1 MKLTGAQIVWESLV
15 REGVETVF
23 GISGGAVIHLYH
35 ALPDYPIHHV
45 LMRHEQAAA
54 HAADGYARAT
64 GRTGVCIA
72 TSGPGA
78 TNLVTGLATAYMDSS
93 PLVAITGQVATPVI
107 GTDAFQEVDITGIT
121 LPITK
126 HNYLVTDIEELP
138 MVVKEA
144 FHIARTGRPGPVLID
159 IAKDVQAAETEYD
172 YPDELH
178 LPGYC
183 LSQDDFTLAVR
194 QAAQMLNEAQRPLVV
209 AGHGVVLAGAEDE
222 LLELAQ
228 KANTP
233 VVSTLLGIG
242 AIPETHPLCL
252 GMAGMHG
259 EAYANKALSQADVI
273 VFLGSRFDDRLTG
286 PVSEFVRQ
294 ARIIHVDVDPAEIN
308 KNVPADLAVVGDVK
322 DVLPALILLVEANS
336 HPEWLRIVQ
345 EWRNESAERDILAQE
360 TDKLMPQYVVRQI
373 WHATQGNA
381 VMVSD
386 VGQNQMWEAQ
396 YFVHHRRRGLLS
408 SGGLGTMGFALPA
421 AIGAQIGLPGEQI
434 WVTVGDGGFQ
444 MNIQELATVVQ
455 EKLPIRIAIL
465 NNGYLG
471 MVRQW
476 QQMFFEGRYSGTP
489 LLGPDFARV
498 AEAYGI
504 CGLTVREKIDVV
516 PAIAQ
521 AMATDGP
528 ALIDFR
534 IEQEENVYPM
544 VNPGSPVH
552 DMIRRPVPAEDHEY
566 KNTKGTKEGEGKDG
580 ETHIDRP
587 HGRQT
592 RCAQQGLQPVPPSQL
607 QH

>member
-1 MKLTGAQIVWESLV
+1 MELTGAQIVWESLV

-35 ALPDYPIHHV
+35 ALPDYSLHHV

-64 GRTGVCIA
+64 GKVGVCIA

-93 PLVAITGQVATPVI
+93 PVVAITGQVASPFI

-121 LPITK
+121 QPITK
-126 HNYLVTDIEELP
+126 HNYLVTDIRDLP
-138 MVVKEA
+138 TTIKEA
-144 FHIARTGRPGPVLID
+144 FYIARTGRPAPVLID
-159 IAKDVQAAETEYD
+159 IAKDVQAGKVEYV
-172 YPDELH
+172 YPDEVHLLGYH
-178 LPGYC
+178 LPKDNFSP
-183 LSQDDFTLAVR
+183 LVQ
-194 QAAQMLNEAQRPLVV
+194 QAARMINEARKPLII

-222 LLELAQ
+222 LMELVE
-228 KANTP
+228 KTRMP
-233 VVSTLLGIG
+233 VVTTLLGIS

-259 EAYANKALSQADVI
+259 EACANMALSEADLI
-273 VFLGSRFDDRLTG
+273 VSLGSRFDDRLTG
-286 PVSEFVRQ
+286 PVSEFVPR
-294 ARIIHVDVDPAEIN
+294 AA
-308 KNVPADLAVVGDVK
+308 LVGDLK
-322 DVLPALILLVEANS
+322 DVLPALIPLVGTGNWTA
-336 HPEWLRIVQ
+336 WLACIQ
-345 EWRNESAERDILAQE
+345 EWRNESADRDILTQE
-360 TDKLMPQYVVRQI
+360 TDDLVPQYVVRQI

-396 YFVHHRRRGLLS
+396 YFSHHRRRGLLS

-421 AIGAQIGLPGEQI
+421 AIGAQMGRSDEQV
-434 WVTVGDGGFQ
+434 WVVAGDGGFQ

-455 EKLPIRIAIL
+455 EQLPLKIAIL

-476 QQMFFEGRYSGTP
+476 QQLFFEERYSGTP
-489 LLGPDFARV
+489 LLGPDFAQV
-498 AEAYGI
+498 AKAYGI
-504 CGLTVREKIDVV
+504 NGLTVREKSEVV
-516 PAIAQ
+516 PAISQ

-528 ALIDFR
+528 MLIDFF

-544 VNPGSPVH
+544 VVPGSPVH
-552 DMIRRPVPAEDHEY
+552 RMIRRPVGAE
-566 KNTKGTKEGEGKDG
+566 
-580 ETHIDRP
+580 
-587 HGRQT
+587 
-592 RCAQQGLQPVPPSQL
+592 SM
-607 QH
+607 

>member
-15 REGVETVF
+15 REGVETIF

-64 GRTGVCIA
+64 GKVGVCIA

-93 PLVAITGQVATPVI
+93 PVVAITGQVPTPVI

-126 HNYLVTDIEELP
+126 HNYLVTDVQELP
-138 MVVKEA
+138 RVIKEA
-144 FHIARTGRPGPVLID
+144 FYIARTGRPGPVLID
-159 IAKDVQAAETEYD
+159 IAKDVQAAAVEYV
-172 YPDELH
+172 YPDEVH
-178 LPGYC
+178 LPGYH
-183 LSQDDFTLAVR
+183 LPPDDFSSPVQ
-194 QAAQMLNEAQRPLVV
+194 QAAQMINQAQRPLII
-209 AGHGVVLAGAEDE
+209 AGHGVILAGVEDE
-222 LLELAQ
+222 LLQLAER
-228 KANTP
+228 ANVP
-233 VVSTLLGIG
+233 VVTTLLGIG

-259 EAYANKALSQADVI
+259 EAYTNKAVSEADLI
-273 VFLGSRFDDRLTG
+273 VSLGSRFDDRLTG
-286 PVSEFVRQ
+286 PPGQFARR
-294 ARIIHVDVDPAEIN
+294 ARIIHVDLDPAEIN
-308 KNVPADLAVVGDVK
+308 KNVPADLAVIGDLRE
-322 DVLPALILLVEANS
+322 VLPALIPQVEAIDRE
-336 HPEWLRIVQ
+336 EWLARIR
-345 EWRNESAERDILAQE
+345 EWRNESAERDILGQE
-360 TDKLMPQYVVRQI
+360 TDEMLPQYVVRQI
-373 WHATQGNA
+373 WHATKGEV

-396 YFVHHRRRGLLS
+396 YFVHHRRRGLIS

-421 AIGAQIGLPGEQI
+421 AIGAQMGLPDEQV

-444 MNIQELATVVQ
+444 MTIHELATVVQ
-455 EKLPIRIAIL
+455 EKLPLKIAIL

-476 QQMFFEGRYSGTP
+476 QQLFFEGRYSGTP
-489 LLGPDFARV
+489 LLGPDFAKL

-504 CGLTVREKIDVV
+504 PGLTVREKREVV

-521 AMATDGP
+521 ALDTDGP
-528 ALIDFR
+528 IVIDFH
-534 IEQEENVYPM
+534 IVQEENVYPM
-544 VNPGSPVH
+544 VAPGAPIH
-552 DMIRRPVPAEDHEY
+552 EMIRRPLAAES
-566 KNTKGTKEGEGKDG
+566 KE
-580 ETHIDRP
+580 R
-587 HGRQT
+587 
-592 RCAQQGLQPVPPSQL
+592 
-607 QH
+607 